1 MTVSDV
7 GWVDTAS
14 PDGSV
19 RIRASAKGEVLVE
32 VRDLHRHSDT
42 TLARQVRAAAR
53 VALAAL
59 QREAR

>member
-1 MTVSDV
+1 MSNERWV
-7 GWVDTAS
+7 GAAS

-19 RIRASAKGEVLVE
+19 CIRASAAGEVLVE
-32 VRDLHRHSDT
+32 VRDLHRHSDA

-59 QREAR
+59 QRSTR